1 MGDKSTEVKAVAGV
15 LGGLAGLSAAFSH
28 QRIAPAHGAGP
39 ALLALREFDECVRYL
54 NTRRSAGAVINIQS
68 EADVQDVLYL
78 LLRPW
83 IVDLAYE
90 SPADKSANRF
100 VIKDFSSS
108 EHRFVVDAKYI
119 RDKDHGRLVSKE
131 LHDDIEMYRTHP
143 RCDHLIFFIYDPDA
157 FIPDQRALR
166 TAIEIERSYGPH
178 NEKKIDLPS
187 YCETMNSEASPD
199 IVFTPHGLGEKRR
212 HDYQP

>member
-1 MGDKSTEVKAVAGV
+1 MGDRSTDVETVANV
-15 LGGLAGLSAAFSH
+15 LGGLASLSAAFPH
-28 QRIAPAHGAGP
+28 QRIAPAQGIGP
-39 ALLALREFDECVRYL
+39 ALLALREFDACVRYL

-83 IVDLAYE
+83 VVDLAFE

-108 EHRFVVDAKYI
+108 LHRFVVDAKYI
-119 RDKDHGRLVSKE
+119 RDRDHGRLISKE

-157 FIPDQRALR
+157 LIPDQRALR
-166 TAIEIERSYGPH
+166 TAIEIDRSYGPN
-178 NEKKIDLPS
+178 NEKKLT
-187 YCETMNSEASPD
+187 CHL
-199 IVFTPHGLGEKRR
+199 IVKP
-212 HDYQP
+212 